1 MGGATVVVVVMVV
14 VGFLWHFGLRFD
26 EIQQIIHDDV
36 PYVFISG
43 GVGDTGY
50 RNRWAG
56 IDPGPWS
63 FYWNVHQWYDTTL
76 AP

>member
-1 MGGATVVVVVMVV
+1 MPGCSTEERAPYYK
-14 VGFLWHFGLRFD
+14 

-76 AP
+76 TP